1 AENDPDNP
9 VSHGQRYAE
18 RYEIN
23 MIRCIFCGY
32 CEEACPVEA
41 VVLGPWYELADSDR
55 DAFIYT
61 KDMLLLKPNEADPRK
76 QVDAGE

>member
-1 AENDPDNP
+1 
-9 VSHGQRYAE
+9 
-18 RYEIN
+18 
-23 MIRCIFCGY
+23 
-32 CEEACPVEA
+32 VEA

-55 DAFIYT
+55 GDFIYT